1 MISRPGESVPPPAKV
16 SLPNRNDMNLL
27 ELPTLFFPVCLM
39 FSVALRVD
47 SLVVHIAWAFLV
59 LRAPHSA
66 IHLTYNDVKHRLV
79 AFALGNVALGT
90 QVG

>member
-1 MISRPGESVPPPAKV
+1 
-16 SLPNRNDMNLL
+16 
-27 ELPTLFFPVCLM
+27 M

-59 LRAPHSA
+59 LRALHSA